1 MRAGWVIAVIFASS
15 LSLREDRRP
24 RTLVGADTRFRTL
37 LDKDRSVGALE
48 NDDGQARAL
57 EDRQARTLGEIA
69 AFLAPD
75 DTQLRRTQANILTQL
90 VFTTVGWASMYLVW
104 EALRCNIFT
113 NIQRLNY
120 QSSNF
125 PNIHNTSFF
134 LKLALLLTV
143 EVG

>member
-1 MRAGWVIAVIFASS
+1 M
-15 LSLREDRRP
+15 
-24 RTLVGADTRFRTL
+24 VGADTRFRTL

-48 NDDGQARAL
+48 NDDRQARAL
-57 EDRQARTLGEIA
+57 EDKQARTLGEIA

-75 DTQLRRTQANILTQL
+75 ETQLRRTQANILTQL

-125 PNIHNTSFF
+125 PNIHNTSFSNLHF
-134 LKLALLLTV
+134 CLLWKSGDCIVFFPTKEEQKKETKKV
-143 EVG
+143 ANIE